1 MRYWDTS
8 ALIPLVVEEKRSR
21 EMEELF
27 HSDESVATWWGTRIE
42 CLSGIRR
49 KEREGHLGAEEANRA
64 CAALETLADD
74 WAEVRP
80 VVEVRM
86 TASRLLAVH
95 PLSAGDAVQLA
106 AALRWAGG
114 MSEGAEMISL
124 DTRLRDVASREGLI
138 CPEPR

>member
-8 ALIPLVVEEKRSR
+8 ALIPLVVEEGGSR
-21 EMEELF
+21 KMEQLF
-27 HSDESVATWWGTRIE
+27 RADESVATWWGTRIE
-42 CLSGIRR
+42 CLSAIRR

-80 VVEVRM
+80 VVELRM

-95 PLSAGDAVQLA
+95 PLSAGDAFQLA

-114 MSEGAEMISL
+114 MPEEAEMISL
-124 DTRLRDVASREGLI
+124 DARLRDAASREGLV
-138 CPEPR
+138 CP

>member
-8 ALIPLVVEEKRSR
+8 ALIPLVVEEKDSQ
-21 EMEELF
+21 EMEQLF
-27 HSDESVATWWGTRIE
+27 RADESVATWWGTRVE
-42 CLSGIRR
+42 CLSAIRR
-49 KEREGHLGAEEANRA
+49 KEREGCLGADAANRA

-80 VVEVRM
+80 VFELRM

-95 PLSAGDAVQLA
+95 PLTAGDAFQLA
-106 AALRWAGG
+106 AALRWAGA

-124 DTRLRDVASREGLI
+124 DTRLKDAAAREGLT
-138 CPEPR
+138 CP